1 MCSRS
6 GGRSGGR
13 ADGRAGGR
21 SDGRADGRTGGRSA
35 RSVSQSLPKV
45 SPKLPQSFPKA
56 SPKLPQSFPKA
67 SPKALQIWSDSPP
80 TSPEARQRPTEPN
93 SSKNA
98 KMLQLAPSENWPKV
112 NFRPD
117 CIRFRGLQML
127 LGSFDRSF
135 FQSVR
140 LKNVSFVFMNY
151 WLLARGIF
159 VATFSQRR

>member
-1 MCSRS
+1 MLPAELVDREF
-6 GGRSGGR
+6 GYIVGR

-21 SDGRADGRTGGRSA
+21 TVGRADGRTGGRTVGRA
-35 RSVSQSLPKV
+35 VGRLGQSLKA
-45 SPKLPQSFPKA
+45 SPKSPQSFPKA

-67 SPKALQIWSDSPP
+67 SPKPPQKLFRFGQIPP
-80 TSPEARQRPTEPN
+80 GLPQRPAEPN

-98 KMLQLAPSENWPKV
+98 KILQLSSSENWPKV

-140 LKNVSFVFMNY
+140 LTKV
-151 WLLARGIF
+151 
-159 VATFSQRR
+159 

>member
-6 GGRSGGR
+6 GGRSRGR

-21 SDGRADGRTGGRSA
+21 SDGRSVG
-35 RSVSQSLPKV
+35 SVSLSKTPQSLPKA

-67 SPKALQIWSDSPP
+67 SPKALQIWSDSPR

-98 KMLQLAPSENWPKV
+98 KMLQLSPSENWPKV

-127 LGSFDRSF
+127 IGFVDRSF
-135 FQSVR
+135 SQSVS
-140 LKNVSFVFMNY
+140 LEKGT
-151 WLLARGIF
+151 L
-159 VATFSQRR
+159 FS